1 MNDPRDYLQ
10 DMLEYLDN
18 ANAFTAD
25 GRAAFMSDIKT
36 QYAVIRA
43 YEVIGE
49 IAKRLPLTLR
59 DYNPQID
66 WQKLITFRDFLA
78 HNYQRVILNNIWAAV
93 EDLPNLRAAV
103 AALLA
108 SLPDDNPP

>member
-1 MNDPRDYLQ
+1 MTTPQDYLQ

-18 ANAFTAD
+18 VDSFTKD
-25 GRAAFMSDIKT
+25 GRAVFMGDIKT
-36 QYAVIRA
+36 QFAVIRA

-49 IAKRLPLTLR
+49 IAKRLPTTLR
-59 DYNPQID
+59 DANPQID

-78 HNYQRVILNNIWAAV
+78 HNYERVILNNIWAAV
-93 EDLPNLRAAV
+93 EDLPNLRATI

-108 SLPDDNPP
+108 ALPDEDIS